1 MKKAHPFIWTSIV
14 VLYISFIFFNSLT
27 PAVQSSK
34 QSGTVLSMVLTMVDS
49 IGLNGAW
56 ITEHLI
62 RKSAHFAEYSLLG
75 MLLWKCFQSYKLQ
88 GKIWIL
94 AQAWMTI
101 LIPLTDET
109 LQLFTEG
116 RSGQISDVWQDVSGM
131 IAGRL
136 FIMGCLYILHRKRY
150 GQKR

>member
-34 QSGTVLSMVLTMVDS
+34 QSGTVLSMVLTMVRS

-62 RKSAHFAEYSLLG
+62 RK
-75 MLLWKCFQSYKLQ
+75 
-88 GKIWIL
+88 
-94 AQAWMTI
+94 
-101 LIPLTDET
+101 
-109 LQLFTEG
+109 
-116 RSGQISDVWQDVSGM
+116 
-131 IAGRL
+131 
-136 FIMGCLYILHRKRY
+136 
-150 GQKR
+150 

>member
-34 QSGTVLSMVLTMVDS
+34 QSGTVLSMVLTMVRS

-94 AQAWMTI
+94 VQAWMTI

-116 RSGQISDVWQDVSGM
+116 RSGQISDVWLDVSGM
-131 IAGRL
+131 IAGSL
-136 FIMGCLYILHRKRY
+136 FIVGCWYLLHRKRD